1 MEKILLFGGGGHS
14 KSVIDS
20 INSRDDFEIVGI
32 IDTKDKIGSYVNNI
46 PIIGDDTSLQSY
58 LDLGVKYAFVCIGT
72 VSNSIARINIYNS
85 LKKIGFIIPNIIDKT
100 AIISSNALIG
110 DGNFIAKN
118 VIINSNAIIGN
129 NCILNTACIIE
140 HDCIISDFVHI
151 APGAVLS
158 GGVYIGENSHLGT
171 NATVIQYKKIGS
183 NTMIGAGS
191 VVVTDIND
199 NVKAY
204 GNPCKERSSI
214 NE

>member
-1 MEKILLFGGGGHS
+1 MKKILLFGGGGHS

-20 INSRDDFEIVGI
+20 INNGSDFEIIGI

-46 PIIGDDTSLQSY
+46 PIIGDDTSLQYY
-58 LDLGVKYAFVCIGT
+58 LDLGIKYAFVCIGT
-72 VSNSIARINIYNS
+72 VSNSMTRINIYNN
-85 LKKIGFIIPNIIDKT
+85 LKKLGFIIPNIIDKT
-100 AIISSNALIG
+100 AIISSNSKLG
-110 DGNFIAKN
+110 DGNFIGKG

-129 NCILNTACIIE
+129 NCILNTGCIVE
-140 HDCIISDFVHI
+140 HDCIISNFVHL

-158 GGVYIGENSHLGT
+158 GGVYVGENSHIGT
-171 NATVIQYKKIGS
+171 NATIIQYKNIGS

-191 VVVTDIND
+191 VVVTDISN

-204 GNPCKERSSI
+204 GNPCKERSYV